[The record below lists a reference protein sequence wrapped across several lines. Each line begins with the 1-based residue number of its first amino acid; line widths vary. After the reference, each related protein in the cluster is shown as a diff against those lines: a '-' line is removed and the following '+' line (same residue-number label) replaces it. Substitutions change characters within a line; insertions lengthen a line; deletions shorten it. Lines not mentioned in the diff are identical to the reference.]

1 MRMREV
7 PKRGQR
13 ESRCLYDLQK
23 KNNYTEKTQRRHR
36 ETQRDIE
43 DIEEYSKRH
52 RERSLYARVKN
63 ENF

>member
-1 MRMREV
+1 VLLCEV
-7 PKRGQR
+7 PKKGQ
-13 ESRCLYDLQK
+13 EEIKCLYDLQK
-23 KNNYTEKTQRRHR
+23 KSNYTEKTQRRHR

-52 RERSLYARVKN
+52 REISLYTRVKN